1 MAAPVWVKSSAGV
14 VDTTGAFTASLVG
27 VAVGNLI
34 VFQVNADGDTD
45 FNAVTFTDTNNTIE
59 DLAGTDNTMTAIAAQ
74 AIGSSVSSHWLWLGR
89 ALATTVSIDAS
100 TAGED
105 VYCQIHEFSGVHTGT
120 LITDVIENVTAGS
133 FVNGTGTTTPVA
145 DTGVTTLGADRLACN
160 FYATNDDVQS
170 TFASFMGE
178 TGGDWILRTSF
189 GSATGTDAAVAL
201 QTATIAAAGTINGGS
216 DAITSG
222 VSWGNIGFALI
233 PAVVGGAVEDPYPYI
248 AGGYFPTEG

>member
-1 MAAPVWVKSSAGV
+1 VAAPAWVKSNAGV
-14 VDTTGAFTASLVG
+14 VDTTGAFASSLAG

-105 VYCQIHEFSGVHTGT
+105 VYCQIHEFGDHNNAGT
-120 LITDVIENVTAGS
+120 TLADVIENVTAGS
-133 FVNGTGTTTPVA
+133 FLNGTGSGTTLS
-145 DTGVTTLGADRLACN
+145 DTSVQTLGADRLACN
-160 FYATNDDVQS
+160 FIAANNAVQ
-170 TFASFMGE
+170 ASFGSFAGE

-189 GSATGTDAAVAL
+189 GSTTGTDAAVGL
-201 QTATIAAAGTINGGS
+201 QTATIASAGTINGGT
-216 DAITSG
+216 DPITTA
-222 VSWGNIGFALI
+222 SWGVIGFALI